1 MCFAACSSLS
11 TSTKKDRR
19 VIGTNNLSEYCYLTP
34 GKIKGDKFTHFFFR
48 QIQLANYRLQ
58 SKNNRKLEPSRFSVL
73 AQCLRKD
80 LVSSGCIKGK
90 RLCVRQ
96 FSFSISLQTQTYF
109 RSSEIVLRSQVTFKI
124 INK

>member
-19 VIGTNNLSEYCYLTP
+19 VIGINNLSEYCYLTP
-34 GKIKGDKFTHFFFR
+34 EKIKGDKFTHCFR
-48 QIQLANYRLQ
+48 QTQLANYRRK

-73 AQCLRKD
+73 AQGLMERIWS
-80 LVSSGCIKGK
+80 VRSAS
-90 RLCVRQ
+90 RENAFACVN
-96 FSFSISLQTQTYF
+96 FSFQLACKCRCISG
-109 RSSEIVLRSQVTFKI
+109 SSEIGLRSQVTFKI